1 MIQSADFNLTDA
13 GNDAV
18 QSESWTAIFAIALGV
33 AGLIIAEFLPAGML
47 TPMARDLRI
56 TEGMAGQAVTATSL
70 FAVLSSLLIA
80 YLTRTINRR
89 YVLLSLSSALIASNL
104 LVAFAPNFTVLL
116 IGRVLLGISLGGF
129 WSMAAATATRLV
141 KSESV
146 PKALAIIFGAS
157 SFASVFA
164 APLSS
169 YLSNVIGW
177 RNVFLISA
185 ALSIVAFALQTFAI
199 PSLKPVGEV
208 RLKTLLTVLQKPRFG
223 IAMVAVALVFGGFF
237 SGFTYVRPFLEKI
250 TEVGPN
256 GLTAILLTFGIAN
269 FIGTSF
275 GGKMVEKGLEKSLWL
290 LPLILAAVGVGLSL
304 FGKYVSPTAALV
316 FVWGAIFGPVSVV
329 WSAWVAKKV
338 PENAETAGGIFIAA
352 IQLSA
357 AIGAMAGGVVFDHG
371 GVNGVF
377 VLSTVSSLLS
387 VVVAVL
393 WVNARANL
401 ALNGKAI

>member
-1 MIQSADFNLTDA
+1 
-13 GNDAV
+13 
-18 QSESWTAIFAIALGV
+18 LGV

-237 SGFTYVRPFLEKI
+237 SGFTYVRPFL
-250 TEVGPN
+250 
-256 GLTAILLTFGIAN
+256 
-269 FIGTSF
+269 
-275 GGKMVEKGLEKSLWL
+275 
-290 LPLILAAVGVGLSL
+290 
-304 FGKYVSPTAALV
+304 
-316 FVWGAIFGPVSVV
+316 
-329 WSAWVAKKV
+329 
-338 PENAETAGGIFIAA
+338 
-352 IQLSA
+352 
-357 AIGAMAGGVVFDHG
+357 
-371 GVNGVF
+371 
-377 VLSTVSSLLS
+377 
-387 VVVAVL
+387 
-393 WVNARANL
+393 
-401 ALNGKAI
+401 